1 MRVKIY
7 IEGGGNGDE
16 LHAAFRKAWT
26 KFFQKAR
33 LPNMP
38 RIVCGQGRTRTFDLY
53 RTAVRTRCA
62 DVLPI
67 LLVDSEDI
75 PATGHRAWQHLRARP
90 ADGWDRPDGAGDDDA
105 FLMICCME
113 TWFVADKETLAK
125 FCKQGYNADKIPKWP
140 NLEMIPKQSVFD
152 ALDRATADSLRPYA
166 KGTRS
171 FELLGE
177 IDPLAVSDHC
187 AAAKLLLD
195 RLRMEL
201 SD

>member
-7 IEGGGNGDE
+7 IEGGGNGAD
-16 LHAAFRKAWT
+16 LNSKFRKGWN
-26 KFFQKAR
+26 KFFEKAR

-38 RIVCGQGRTRTFDLY
+38 SIVCGQGRTRTFDLY
-53 RTAVRTRCA
+53 RTAVSTRCA

-67 LLVDSEDI
+67 LLVDSEEV

-90 ADGWDRPDGAGDDDA
+90 ADGWDRPAGAGDDDA

-113 TWFVADKETLAK
+113 TWLVADRQTLER
-125 FCKQGYNADKIPKWP
+125 FCMQGYKADKIPQWP
-140 NLEMIPKQSVFD
+140 NLEKISKEQVFG

-166 KGTRS
+166 KCTRS

-177 IDPLAVSDHC
+177 IDPIAVSDHC